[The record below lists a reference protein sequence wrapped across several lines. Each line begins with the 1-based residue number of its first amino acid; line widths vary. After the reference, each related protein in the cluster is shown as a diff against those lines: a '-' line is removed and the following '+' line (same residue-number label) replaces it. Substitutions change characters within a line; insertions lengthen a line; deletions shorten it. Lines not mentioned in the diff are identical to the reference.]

1 MGWAQLSV
9 SKLLGFHILE
19 GRIWFEIKPPKGL
32 KKHKDF
38 RPWQAVLILNFH
50 ALYFRSLVQF
60 FFVSWG
66 DREFNLLPRKVIL
79 VCEAWWSL
87 SLCILYLPWCR
98 IFWTK
103 YRESERSFFFF
114 LFQGFMSLWCGNLVG
129 VAISSSTSFCGPFMK
144 RAKLNCYT
152 FLNIAIFIII
162 AVDPKWRAT
171 WSLQNFL

>member
-1 MGWAQLSV
+1 M
-9 SKLLGFHILE
+9 
-19 GRIWFEIKPPKGL
+19 
-32 KKHKDF
+32 
-38 RPWQAVLILNFH
+38 LILNFH

-144 RAKLNCYT
+144 TLVKHCYT

-171 WSLQNFL
+171 SSSLLFKTFSNLVKKMMSISKLDRKGIWKIDFSFLS